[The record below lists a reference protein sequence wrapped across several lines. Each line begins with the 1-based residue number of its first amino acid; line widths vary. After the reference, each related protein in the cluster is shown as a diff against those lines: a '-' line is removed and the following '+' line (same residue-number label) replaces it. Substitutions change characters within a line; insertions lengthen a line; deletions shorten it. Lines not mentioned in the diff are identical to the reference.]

1 MAIEKL
7 HNFLRVRYISDEVK
21 KAKRLCSLDMFWLYK
36 AKFSI
41 QLERLFLGKEFILYL
56 APMLYRNVAIIAHVD
71 HGKTTLVDALLK
83 QSGVFRDNE
92 AIEVCVM
99 DSNDQ
104 EKERGITIY
113 AKNTAVFYKDVKINI
128 VDTPGHADFGSEV
141 ERVLRMVDSVCLVV
155 DAYEGPMPQTKFVLK
170 KALGLGLRPIVIINK
185 IDKPTA
191 RPSEVVDMVFDLFV
205 QLGATDEQ
213 LDFPIVYAIAREG
226 VAIKNLG
233 DEKKD
238 ISPIFDTILDHVAA
252 APNDLDKPFRMQI
265 ANLAYDNYLGRLG
278 IGRVYEGVVKAGQTV
293 TILGNDGVKRTGK
306 ISKCFTSL
314 GLKRNEVDTAEA
326 GDIVTIAG
334 IADIYVGETVSSVPE
349 FDPMPAITI
358 DEPTL
363 KMEFRVN
370 DSPFAGKEGKYVTS
384 RNIRERLEKELEMN
398 VGLKVDFENGD
409 GNGYNVSGRGEL
421 HLSVLIES
429 MRREGFELSV
439 GAPQVIFHEENG
451 SRQEPIEQVTVFV
464 PESDSGSIIEAL
476 GKRKGLIKNM
486 DTKNGIT
493 NLEFEVPTRGLLGFR
508 SQFVTLTKGEG
519 IMYSAFSH
527 YEDYKGSI
535 EKREVGSMISGFPG
549 TAMAYSLWKLEERGP
564 IFIDPQ
570 TEVYEGMVIGEHL
583 KGGDLVVNP
592 TKNKQLTNMRAS
604 GTDEAVRLTPPRKF
618 TLEEALDYIST
629 DEYVEVTPTNVRI
642 RKKGLT
648 EADRK
653 KSGK

>member
-1 MAIEKL
+1 MI
-7 HNFLRVRYISDEVK
+7 
-21 KAKRLCSLDMFWLYK
+21 
-36 AKFSI
+36 
-41 QLERLFLGKEFILYL
+41 
-56 APMLYRNVAIIAHVD
+56 YRNIAIIAHVD

-83 QSGVFRDNE
+83 QSGIFRENE
-92 AIEVCVM
+92 EVANCVM

-104 EKERGITIY
+104 ERERGITIY

-128 VDTPGHADFGSEV
+128 VDTPWHADFWSEV

-170 KALGLGLRPIVIINK
+170 KALGLGLKPIVIINK

-191 RPSEVVDMVFDLFV
+191 RPSEVVDMIFDLFV
-205 QLGATDEQ
+205 QLDATDEQ
-213 LDFPIVYAIAREG
+213 LDFAIVYAIAREW
-226 VAIKNLG
+226 VAMLHLN

-238 ISPIFDTILDHVAA
+238 ITPIFETIMERVAA
-252 APNDLDKPFRMQI
+252 APNDLTKPFRMQI
-265 ANLAYDNYLGRLG
+265 ANLGYDNYLGRLG
-278 IGRVYEGVVKAGQTV
+278 IGRVYEWVVKAGQNV
-293 TILGNDGVKRTGK
+293 TIIGNDGIRRTGK
-306 ISKCFTSL
+306 IAKCFTSV
-314 GLKRNEVDTAEA
+314 GLKRTEVEQAEA

-334 IADIYVGETVSSVPE
+334 IPDIYVGETIST
-349 FDPMPAITI
+349 DANAQAMPAITI

-370 DSPFAGKEGKYVTS
+370 DSPFAGREGKYVTS

-398 VGLKVDFENGD
+398 VGLKVDFENSD
-409 GNGYNVSGRGEL
+409 GNSYIVSGRGEL

-429 MRREGFELSV
+429 MRREGYELTV
-439 GAPQVIFHEENG
+439 GCPQVIFHEEAWK
-451 SRQEPIEQVTVFV
+451 RKEPIEQVTIFV

-519 IMYSAFSH
+519 IMYSSFSH
-527 YEDYKGSI
+527 YDDFKWPI
-535 EKREVGSMISGFPG
+535 EKREVGSMISGFWG
-549 TAMAYSLWKLEERGP
+549 VTMAYSLWKLEERGP
-564 IFIDPQ
+564 IFIDPGI
-570 TEVYEGMVIGEHL
+570 EVYEGMIIGEHL

-618 TLEEALDYIST
+618 TLEEALDYIGN
-629 DEYVEVTPTNVRI
+629 DEYVEVTPNSI
-642 RKKGLT
+642 RLRKVGLT
-648 EADRK
+648 ENDRK
-653 KSGK
+653 RGKE